1 MPGTVKGERHVDLA
15 CACQRTV
22 CGDCNLQQAVFVG
35 GGIIC
40 VGARRRAAALG
51 VDRQRGQVDGVAAPK
66 GVLDAAFRVEIKRHF
81 LYDSRTNS
89 LHVCNLR
96 RHRFC
101 VVDVGAD
108 RAGRREREH
117 GFAHQLIEFFVAG
130 DLRAVIR
137 SRDIGAGRV
146 IVEHVDDHVELS
158 DGVAI
163 ANRSVRL
170 ASNGGVDVSIASA
183 DVGVGDSLPDQG
195 VAGVC
200 DARPLG
206 NEDGERLRLGDRKPF
221 RAVSRFC
228 LWALLQ
234 IVQFCQCV
242 KVLAFGAARNIL
254 ICGVVV
260 VDPLLDD
267 DAGYPLR
274 KQLFRAGRSDAHPGQ
289 VLINGNQKICD
300 FRSVGRNKLKFGI
313 TTHRRF
319 PPPR

>member
-15 CACQRTV
+15 RACQRAV
-22 CGDCNLQQAVFVG
+22 CGDCNLQQTVFVG
-35 GGIIC
+35 DGIIC
-40 VGARRRAAALG
+40 VGARSRAAALG
-51 VDRQRGQVDGVAAPK
+51 VDRQRGQVDGVSAPK
-66 GVLDAAFRVEIKRHF
+66 SVLDAAFRIEIKRHF
-81 LYDSRTNS
+81 LYDSRANGLYVS
-89 LHVCNLR
+89 NLR
-96 RHRFC
+96 RYGFR
-101 VVDVGAD
+101 VVDVGAN
-108 RAGRREREH
+108 RAGRRKREH
-117 GFAHQLIEFFVAG
+117 GFAHQLVEFFVAG
-130 DLRAVIR
+130 DLRAVVG

-146 IVEHVDDHVELS
+146 VVEHVTDHVELA
-158 DGVAI
+158 DGVAV
-163 ANRSVRL
+163 ADRAVRL
-170 ASNGGVDVSIASA
+170 APDGGVDVGIASV
-183 DVGVGDSLPDQG
+183 DVGVGDSFPDQG

-206 NEDGERLRLGDRKPF
+206 DEDGERLRLGDRKPF

-234 IVQFCQCV
+234 IVQFCQRV

-260 VDPLLDD
+260 VDPLLND

-274 KQLFRAGRSDAHPGQ
+274 EQLFRTGGADAYSGQ